1 MQQKFAKDGLVV
13 MTVSVDTPDRKEAAL
28 KFLRDTKVVG
38 PNFLLD
44 EETEV
49 WQKKWKID
57 GPPAAFVFD
66 RSGKRAAKFPLDDAD
81 KPYDHTDVEKVVKEL
96 LAQKP

>member
-1 MQQKFAKDGLVV
+1 MREKYAKDGLVV
-13 MTVSVDTPDRKEAAL
+13 MTVSVDTPDRKDAAL
-28 KFLRDTKVVG
+28 NVLQANKVMG

-44 EETEV
+44 EETEF

-57 GPPAAFVFD
+57 GPPAVFVFD
-66 RSGKRAAKFPLDDAD
+66 REGKRAMKFDDD

-96 LAQKP
+96 LRTKP